1 MDLYQLKNFYILCLN
16 ENYTKAAQK
25 LLISQS
31 AVSHSIKKLEESLQ
45 KKLIDKS
52 QKGFHLTREGLILF
66 EHCKKIN
73 STIEKATED
82 LHNFQINQSE
92 ITIGSTLEFGST
104 ILVKQLALF
113 NQEFKYG
120 KIHLEL
126 SNNILPALLK
136 DEVDMIIDCKLHHNK
151 DLYMIPL
158 FREEYVVICTPA
170 YKKLNNIIAPNNLDR
185 CHLLSMDKE
194 GNWWHRFYYSLKE
207 EKRPALKKI
216 IQINHIRGII
226 NGAVASM
233 GVGLVPKYT
242 VTDELNSKKIIQL
255 FPEIKIS
262 EDFFSLYIKKEKKTL
277 RKYKQ
282 VVKFLKQ
289 CSI

>member
-1 MDLYQLKNFYILCLN
+1 MDLYQLKHFYTLCIN
-16 ENYTKAAQK
+16 QNYTVAAQK

-45 KKLIDKS
+45 KKLIDKT
-52 QKGFHLTREGLILF
+52 KNGFHLTREGLILF

-73 STIEKATED
+73 STIERATED
-82 LHNFQINQSE
+82 IQNLQAAQTE

-104 ILVKQLALF
+104 ILVKQLASF

-126 SNNILPALLK
+126 NNNILPALLK
-136 DEVDMIIDCKLHHNK
+136 DEVDLIIDCKLHHHK
-151 DLYMIPL
+151 DLSMIPL
-158 FREEYVVICTPA
+158 FREEYVVICTPN
-170 YKKLNNIIAPNNLDR
+170 YKKQYSIITPYDLDR
-185 CHLLSMDKE
+185 SHLLSMDKE

-207 EKRPALKKI
+207 EKRPTLKKI
-216 IQINHIRGII
+216 IQVNHIRGII
-226 NGAVASM
+226 NGTIASM

-242 VTDELNSKKIIQL
+242 VIDELGTKKIIQL

-262 EDFFSLYIKKEKKTL
+262 EDCFSIYIKKEKQSL
-277 RKYKQ
+277 RKFKQ
-282 VVKFLKQ
+282 VIKYLKK